1 MKVVVKT
8 IFRDKYTRK
17 VYKLD
22 DEIDVTDKRYE
33 EIKQYVEKI
42 EDKIGMATFYYYKFK
57 GDSTTN
63 EEYPFIFEKTTS
75 FSDYTPK
82 NNKCFVYPYNYLY
95 ITNNMRK

>member
-42 EDKIGMATFYYYKFK
+42 EDKK
-57 GDSTTN
+57 
-63 EEYPFIFEKTTS
+63 EEDEKIDTQETDVEKT
-75 FSDYTPK
+75 
-82 NNKCFVYPYNYLY
+82 NNKKENDKKKKKA
-95 ITNNMRK
+95 NK

>member
-42 EDKIGMATFYYYKFK
+42 KR
-57 GDSTTN
+57 
-63 EEYPFIFEKTTS
+63 
-75 FSDYTPK
+75 
-82 NNKCFVYPYNYLY
+82 NNK
-95 ITNNMRK
+95 KKADK

>member
-42 EDKIGMATFYYYKFK
+42 EEKKKRMKKRRKQINNLLSLFFRRILCKI
-57 GDSTTN
+57 
-63 EEYPFIFEKTTS
+63 
-75 FSDYTPK
+75 
-82 NNKCFVYPYNYLY
+82 
-95 ITNNMRK
+95 

>member
-42 EDKIGMATFYYYKFK
+42 EDKKE
-57 GDSTTN
+57 DN
-63 EEYPFIFEKTTS
+63 EKIDTQETDVEKT
-75 FSDYTPK
+75 
-82 NNKCFVYPYNYLY
+82 NNKKENDEKKKKA
-95 ITNNMRK
+95 NK

>member
-42 EDKIGMATFYYYKFK
+42 ENKKEEDEKIDTQET
-57 GDSTTN
+57 DV
-63 EEYPFIFEKTTS
+63 EKT
-75 FSDYTPK
+75 
-82 NNKCFVYPYNYLY
+82 NNKKENDEKKKKA
-95 ITNNMRK
+95 NK

>member
-33 EIKQYVEKI
+33 EIKQYVEII
-42 EDKIGMATFYYYKFK
+42 EDKI
-57 GDSTTN
+57 
-63 EEYPFIFEKTTS
+63 EEDEKIDTQETDVEKT
-75 FSDYTPK
+75 
-82 NNKCFVYPYNYLY
+82 NNKKENDEKKKKA
-95 ITNNMRK
+95 NK

>member
-42 EDKIGMATFYYYKFK
+42 EDKKEEDEKIDTQEAEVVETEDKK
-57 GDSTTN
+57 EDN
-63 EEYPFIFEKTTS
+63 EKIDTQETDVEKT
-75 FSDYTPK
+75 
-82 NNKCFVYPYNYLY
+82 NNKKENDEKKKKA
-95 ITNNMRK
+95 NK

>member
-42 EDKIGMATFYYYKFK
+42 ENKKEEDEKIDTQETDSEKAEDKKE
-57 GDSTTN
+57 DD
-63 EEYPFIFEKTTS
+63 EKIESKET
-75 FSDYTPK
+75 DVEDK
-82 NNKCFVYPYNYLY
+82 KENDEKKKKANK
-95 ITNNMRK
+95 

>member
-42 EDKIGMATFYYYKFK
+42 EEKKKRMKKIDTQET
-57 GDSTTN
+57 DV
-63 EEYPFIFEKTTS
+63 EKT
-75 FSDYTPK
+75 
-82 NNKCFVYPYNYLY
+82 NNKKENDEKKKKA
-95 ITNNMRK
+95 NK